1 MRVALVSYD
10 AFQGRSTGLYP
21 PLHLCN
27 MATTLGLA
35 GIEVQVFDY
44 AAPFSEIEGFFSE
57 VGEYNPDI
65 VGLTSYTPYLGPFHK
80 LTTALRSHVSRA
92 AMVVGGAHPSVWPK
106 WTLRKMPQFDYAMQ
120 GECDRSILSLV
131 EMVEGK
137 IREEDVPGLVYR
149 RDGEVVAN
157 DRDFIEDLDELPQ
170 IDRSHLDRYYERRL
184 YWDMAARGRL
194 DMMITS
200 RGCPYKCSFCFKVE
214 PRFRWR
220 SVKHILAE
228 FEAMARRGVKS
239 IHIQDDAFTAN
250 KRRCMDIVE
259 ELIRRQ
265 YRFDLK
271 VRSRVNSVDEEV
283 LRKLKAAGVR
293 QIIYGFESG
302 SQTVLDSMD
311 KKTTV
316 EMNRQAVDIT
326 KKVGI
331 ACYGEIMVG
340 MPGETPETVDETIR
354 FLLEKKPIIGFVPVL
369 YPLPSTTV
377 YEEAKRNGTLQD
389 DWDVDGTYPW
399 IKLPWANSKAD
410 IVAEA
415 HRIGRTV
422 RRDPGTIWYFFR
434 KHLRTMTWRM
444 VKFLCRLAVRQL
456 RR

>member
-10 AFQGRSTGLYP
+10 AFEGRGTGLYP

-27 MATTLGLA
+27 MATTLGIS
-35 GIEVQVFDY
+35 GVEVKVFDY
-44 AAPFSEIEGFFSE
+44 AAPFSAIDGFFKE
-57 VGEYNPDI
+57 IGGYNPDV
-65 VGLTSYTPYLGPFHK
+65 VGLTSYTPYLGLLHK
-80 LTTALRSHVSRA
+80 LTRQLRSHVPRA
-92 AMVVGGAHPSVWPK
+92 AMVVGGPHPTVWPQ
-106 WTLRKMPQFDYAMQ
+106 WTLQKMPQFDYAMQ
-120 GECDRSILSLV
+120 GECDRSIVSFA
-131 EMVEGK
+131 EMIKGK
-137 IREEDVPGLVYR
+137 IREGDVPGLVYR
-149 RDGEVVAN
+149 RHGKVLATN
-157 DRDFIEDLDELPQ
+157 RDFIQDLNNLPQ
-170 IDRSHLDRYYERRL
+170 TDRRFLDRYYNQRL
-184 YWDMAARGRL
+184 YWDMAARGKL

-220 SVKHILAE
+220 SAEHVLAE
-228 FEAMARRGVKS
+228 FDALARRGVRS
-239 IHIQDDAFTAN
+239 IHVQDDAFTAN
-250 KRRCMDIVE
+250 KCRCMEIAD
-259 ELIRRQ
+259 ELIRRK

-271 VRSRVNSVDEEV
+271 VRSRVNSIDENL

-302 SQTVLDSMD
+302 SQTVLNSMN

-316 EMNRQAVDIT
+316 DMNRRAVDIT

-369 YPLPSTTV
+369 YPLPSTAV
-377 YEEAKRNGTLQD
+377 YEEAKRNGTLQG

-399 IKLPWANSKAD
+399 VKLPWASSKAD

-422 RRDPGTIWYFFR
+422 RRDPGTIWYFLR
-434 KHLRTMTWRM
+434 KHLRTMSWRQA
-444 VKFLCRLAVRQL
+444 KFLFRLAARQM